1 MPSLPK
7 TSPESETLYTDLLA
21 AAQASDEGLKKLFYQ
36 PDIKDLA
43 DATAKSVDMLLRFIQ
58 ELVSHCLLRT
68 SRQGGALCWSTRPRA
83 AAENI
88 RALATNERTLYEYV
102 EDSHTKGIWLRE
114 LKKRSG
120 IEEKKVERAMAKLE
134 SARLVKLI
142 KNIRA
147 PAQKTYMLAHLV
159 PSDDVTGGS
168 FFDAGDLDESLIEEV
183 GNLIVFHSWEERKVF
198 SKRRLRAQSPV
209 YINGHGH
216 DGGGEEAEV
225 GSKRKRTP
233 DIEDIASRQKP
244 SKHRSTSHRHRHHPS
259 PDPEPYTLHQIP
271 HPASP
276 PYPYPSTETIHTWLT
291 TTSAIRQSKAQQL
304 TLAEIQGVIDVLV
317 WDDKLERIAGGYRT
331 VRGVEFR
338 PPGFGGAGGGG
349 GGWDGDG
356 DGDEDDDEGEGE
368 DEGEGQGA
376 TRNGN
381 GLTQV
386 PCARCPVLELC
397 GVGGGQVNAGS
408 CVYFRE
414 WLGRE
419 I

>member
-1 MPSLPK
+1 MPFLPK

-183 GNLIVFHSWEERKVF
+183 GNLIVFHVRSQSWEERKVY
-198 SKRRLRAQSPV
+198 SKRPPRAESPI
-209 YINGHGH
+209 YINGHG
-216 DGGGEEAEV
+216 GGGEAEV
-225 GSKRKRTP
+225 GSKRKRSP
-233 DIEDIASRQKP
+233 DIEDMAAPHHQKP
-244 SKHRSTSHRHRHHPS
+244 SKHRSHRRRSS
-259 PDPEPYTLHQIP
+259 PDPEPYTLQQIP

-338 PPGFGGAGGGG
+338 PPGFGGAVGSG
-349 GGWDGDG
+349 GGWGGYGDG
-356 DGDEDDDEGEGE
+356 DGDDEGEGE
-368 DEGEGQGA
+368 DEGEGLGA

-386 PCARCPVLELC
+386 PCGRCPVLELC

-419 I
+419 V